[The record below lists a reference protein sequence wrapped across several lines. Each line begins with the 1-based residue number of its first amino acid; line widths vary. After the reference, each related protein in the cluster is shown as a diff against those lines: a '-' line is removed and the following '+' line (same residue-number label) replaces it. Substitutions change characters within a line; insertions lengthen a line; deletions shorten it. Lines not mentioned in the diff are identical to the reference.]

1 MSKSSKISK
10 EKRLKALFGISIG
23 LLLVLFCRLGYIMFF
38 QAEELEDL
46 ATEQWTREI
55 TVSADRGDILDCTG
69 EVLAQSAAAKSVL
82 IYPNDIKNEDAREI
96 ASLLA
101 EILSLDEEDIYEKAT
116 NKNRSEVWIKRHIT
130 EEQEQKI
137 RELGLTERGVGFF
150 SDIKRYYPYGA
161 FASQIIGYTNI
172 DGDGQEGLE
181 KKFEKYLAGYDG
193 TALALVDA
201 RQNTITG
208 SEQVYIE
215 AQDGYNV
222 NLTLDAAIQ
231 SFAENAAREA
241 YDINQASKVVAIVM
255 DPKDSD
261 ILAMVNYPEADLNDL
276 PRSDISL
283 LNELSRNSAVVDAYE
298 PGSTFKTITTAA
310 ALETG
315 AASLDSTFVCQGHKL
330 VDGEK
335 IKCWRSG
342 NPHGT
347 QSLTEAVEN
356 SCNPAFMTMA
366 LDMGTDQFYE
376 YIYNFGFGSK
386 TGINYSADGAGIVR
400 DSKYVTNCDLARI
413 GFGQSVAVTPL
424 QLINGFSAIINGG
437 TLHQPRLVS
446 ALTDDDGNIVEE
458 YETKEVRR
466 VISESTSE
474 KMRGILESVVA
485 NGSGSNGQI
494 EGYRV
499 GGKTGTAQ
507 MYENGKIVPG
517 QVISSFI
524 CCAPADDPEF
534 AVLFV
539 VYEPKVAVTFGSV
552 TAAPFA
558 KEIMEQCL
566 KYSGVQPNLSE
577 DTASTFVKVPE
588 VLGMEAEEAAE
599 AFEKAGLVADVDG
612 EGTITAQSPIAGTS
626 VKKGSTAAAV
636 VDIGEKNE
644 NKVPDIVGMDV
655 LKAYHKLAECGL
667 ELRLTEE
674 RRGDSIIRSQSP
686 KAGSSYAEGDIVTV
700 TLEDSPDT
708 EVTKSED

>member
-1 MSKSSKISK
+1 MSKPKKISK
-10 EKRLKALFGISIG
+10 EKRLNALFGISIG
-23 LLLVLFCRLGYIMFF
+23 LLLVLFFRLGQIMFF
-38 QAEELEDL
+38 QAEELETL

-55 TVSADRGDILDCTG
+55 TISADRGDIVDCTG
-69 EVLAQSAAAKSVL
+69 EVLAQSATAKSVL
-82 IYPNDIKNEDAREI
+82 IYPNDIDDAREVS
-96 ASLLA
+96 SLLA
-101 EILSLDEEDIYEKAT
+101 EILGMDEEGIYEKAI
-116 NKNRSEVWIKRHIT
+116 NKKRSEVWIRRHIT
-130 EEQEQKI
+130 EEQEEKI

-150 SDIKRYYPYGA
+150 SDVKRYYPYGA
-161 FASQIIGYTNI
+161 FASQILGYTNI
-172 DGDGQEGLE
+172 DGDGQEGIE
-181 KKFEKYLAGYDG
+181 KQYEKYLAGYDG

-201 RQNTITG
+201 HQNTITG
-208 SEQVYIE
+208 SEQVYVP

-222 NLTLDAAIQ
+222 NLTIDAAIQ

-241 YDINQASKVVAIVM
+241 YEINQASKIVAIVM

-261 ILAMVNYPEADLNDL
+261 VLAMVNYPEADLNDL
-276 PRSDISL
+276 PRSDIQL

-310 ALETG
+310 ALNSG
-315 AASLDSTFVCQGHKL
+315 AASLDSTFHCQGHKL

-347 QSLTEAVEN
+347 QTLTEAVEN
-356 SCNPAFMTMA
+356 SCNPAFMEMA
-366 LDMGTDQFYE
+366 LEMGTEQFYE
-376 YIYNFGFGSK
+376 YIYNFGFGTK

-400 DSKYVTNCDLARI
+400 DSKYVNNCDLARI

-446 ALTDDDGNIVEE
+446 CLTDDDGNVVEE
-458 YETKEVRR
+458 FPTETVRQ
-466 VISESTSE
+466 VISEETSE
-474 KMRGILESVVA
+474 QMRGILESVVA

-507 MYENGKIVPG
+507 MYEDGKIVQG

-524 CCAPADDPEF
+524 TCAPADDPEF
-534 AVLFV
+534 AVLFI

-558 KEIMEQCL
+558 KDILEQCL
-566 KYSGVQPNLSE
+566 KYRGILPESSE
-577 DTASTFVKVPE
+577 DVETKMVAVPD
-588 VLGMEAEEAAE
+588 VVGMTVEEAKN
-599 AFEKAGLVADVDG
+599 AFAKAGLQSDIQGGDG
-612 EGTITAQSPIAGTS
+612 AITAQSPAAGTS

-636 VDIGEKNE
+636 ISIGEE
-644 NKVPDIVGMDV
+644 TECVPDLSGMTV
-655 LKAYHKLAECGL
+655 MEAYKELNELGL
-667 ELRLTEE
+667 ELKLKEE
-674 RRGDSIIRSQSP
+674 RRGESVIDGQYPS
-686 KAGSSYAEGDIVTV
+686 AGSSFNTGDSVTV
-700 TLEDSPDT
+700 TLKEAPTEDPSD
-708 EVTKSED
+708 EE